1 MLGELVRADLA
12 LGLPA
17 DGLLRARQ
25 AAQLAEARGEALAQP
40 LVVLAATLLAAGD
53 LEAAAAAAAL
63 ALTAAAAAGED
74 RSRLTLLAQLVGGA
88 AQRRAGRPALAR
100 PLLDAARAAA
110 TGLGAAGLVGV
121 ALAELASVDLV
132 EGHAAGAAVCFEF
145 AAAYFRRARQLQPA
159 VEAGALAVTSRLRA
173 GELTAASELAPRI
186 ADAARAIGRLD
197 VLAYI
202 DGALADAALATAPEA
217 AAQACALAAE
227 SADALPDS
235 PVARDLRAQA
245 RLRQA
250 RTASDASD
258 RARHLEVGIELA
270 VGLPHVR
277 GGMLLVAQLL
287 ALLEARAA
295 PGEVARVSS
304 AIASISRGDT
314 DLAEIASLVAAPVA
328 AAE

>member
-25 AAQLAEARGEALAQP
+25 AALLAETRGEPLARP

-53 LEAAAAAAAL
+53 VEAAIAAAAL
-63 ALTAAAAAGED
+63 ALTHAATAVG
-74 RSRLTLLAQLVGGA
+74 RPRLELLARLVGGA

-110 TGLGAAGLVGV
+110 SALGAAGLAGL

-132 EGHAAGAAVCFEF
+132 EDHAAGAAVCFEF
-145 AAAYFRRARQLQPA
+145 AAAYFRRAELRQPA

-173 GELTAASELAPRI
+173 GELAAASELAPQI

-202 DGALADAALATAPEA
+202 DGALADAALASAPDA

-227 SADALPDS
+227 SAEALPDS

-258 RARHLEVGIELA
+258 RTRHLEVGIELA

-287 ALLEARAA
+287 ALLEAGA
-295 PGEVARVSS
+295 PAGEVARVRS
-304 AIASISRGDT
+304 AIASISRGDA
-314 DLAEIASLVAAPVA
+314 DLAEIASLAGAPAA